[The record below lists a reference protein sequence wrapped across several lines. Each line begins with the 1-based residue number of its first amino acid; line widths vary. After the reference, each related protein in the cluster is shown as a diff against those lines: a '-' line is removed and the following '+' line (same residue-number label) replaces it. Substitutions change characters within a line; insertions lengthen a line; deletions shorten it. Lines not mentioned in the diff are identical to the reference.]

1 MPPVGV
7 KLKGEKSMKAK
18 LALRAL
24 AASAATALVVASL
37 SAGVMTPAQAAT
49 QSTVTLLSTGEITS
63 LNSGTADGNTGY
75 NATVG
80 SLTGMGFT
88 YYNNKAALVDNTAFG
103 TYKVVSQN
111 PYKVQYTVNK
121 GRIWSDGTPINGID
135 LLLSHVTAS
144 DAYSAIAGLG
154 DPADAD
160 VTPAFDSGGYGGLYE
175 QFVVGLPILSKDK
188 MSVTIEYSA
197 KVPDWRLLSPGPS
210 PVHTLVLMALEGKT
224 KLGTAAE
231 NMAAKERFYKAFQS
245 YDTAALKKIGA
256 VWSKDYN
263 INKIDSSTN
272 PLLLVGNGPYMIK
285 SAVPNGAVTLVRN
298 PKYNSGPK
306 VKAINT
312 VVFKVIGDGT
322 AASQALKNGE
332 VDIYAGQ
339 PTADAVAQLK
349 AMAPAV
355 KIIGGDQAVYEHL
368 DLRVGTAYGTQA
380 PYTGP
385 FAGMSQKAK
394 DLRTAFLLSY
404 PREEIIEKIIKPIN
418 PTSQL
423 MNSLMSFNAEPRYK
437 ELIAKSGVSKYTE
450 GTQAS
455 RTAAA
460 LALVKKHYPDAAAGS
475 GSVKIKLLFG
485 QPSNTRR
492 VSQSQLAKA
501 EWAKAG
507 FDVDVTPTSGWSS
520 YLEDPK
526 YDVAFFAWVKS
537 AILQSGNVG
546 TYETQAN
553 YQGYS
558 NATIDKLYK
567 ELGATPLT
575 AAQITA
581 KYLQVDQ
588 ELIKDAVTLPVFQH
602 PSANGVSAK
611 LQGVAPSPLSPN
623 LVWNLWDWYFK
634 N

>member
-1 MPPVGV
+1 MSTLHNHLTYALGGNM
-7 KLKGEKSMKAK
+7 KLNR
-18 LALRAL
+18 LATVAI
-24 AASAATALVVASL
+24 ATAATAGLAV
-37 SAGVMTPAQAAT
+37 G
-49 QSTVTLLSTGEITS
+49 LLSP
-63 LNSGTADGNTGY
+63 A
-75 NATVG
+75 NAAPKTTV
-80 SLTGMGFT
+80 SIVQSNALTGINPSVTNMNLTFNTDVAYLSGIGFT
-88 YYNNKAALVDNTAFG
+88 YYNNKATLVDNKAFG

-121 GRIWSDGTPINGID
+121 GRVWSDGTPINGID
-135 LLLSHVTAS
+135 LLLTHVVSS

-154 DPADAD
+154 DPADSD
-160 VTPAFDSGGYGGLYE
+160 VTPAFNSLGYGGLYE
-175 QFVVGLPILSKDK
+175 QFAVGLPILSKDK
-188 MSVTIEYSA
+188 MSVTVEYSA
-197 KVPDWRLLSPGPS
+197 KVPDWRLLSPGVS
-210 PVHTLVLMALEGKT
+210 PVHTLVMMALDKKS

-231 NMAAKERFYKAFQS
+231 NMAAKERFYKIFQS

-272 PLLLVGNGPYMIK
+272 PLLLVGNGPYKIK
-285 SAVPNGAVTLVRN
+285 SAVANGAVTMVRN

-322 AASQALKNGE
+322 AAAQALKNGE
-332 VDIYAGQ
+332 IDVYAGQ

-355 KIIGGDQAVYEHL
+355 KVIGGDQAVYEHL
-368 DLRVGTAYGTQA
+368 DLRVGPAYGTQA
-380 PYTGP
+380 PYNGP

-404 PREEIIEKIIKPIN
+404 PRAEIIEKIIKPIN
-418 PTSQL
+418 PAAQL
-423 MNSLMSFNAEPRYK
+423 MNSLMAFNSEPAYK
-437 ELIAKSGVSKYTE
+437 DIIAKSGVSKFTE
-450 GTQAS
+450 GTQAT

-460 LALVKKHYPDAAAGS
+460 LALVKKHFPDAAAGS

-485 QPSNTRR
+485 APSNSRR

-507 FDVDVTPTSGWSS
+507 FDVDVTPTNGWSS
-520 YLEDPK
+520 FLEDPK
-526 YDVAFFAWVKS
+526 YDAAFFAWVKS
-537 AILQSGNVG
+537 AAFQSGNVG

-553 YQGYS
+553 AQGYS
-558 NATIDKLYK
+558 NATIDKIYK
-567 ELGATPLT
+567 ELGASPLT
-575 AAQITA
+575 PAQIAA
-581 KYLQVDQ
+581 KFTQVDA

-611 LQGVAPSPLSPN
+611 LMGVAPSPFSPN
-623 LVWNLWDWYFK
+623 LIWNVWDWYFK

>member
-1 MPPVGV
+1 M
-7 KLKGEKSMKAK
+7 KLNR
-18 LALRAL
+18 LATL
-24 AASAATALVVASL
+24 AIATAATAGLAV
-37 SAGVMTPAQAAT
+37 G
-49 QSTVTLLSTGEITS
+49 LLSPANAAPKTTVQIVQSNAMTGINPSVSNMNLTFNTDVAY
-63 LNSGTADGNTGY
+63 LSGI
-75 NATVG
+75 
-80 SLTGMGFT
+80 GFT
-88 YYNNKAALVDNTAFG
+88 YYNNKATLIDNKEFG
-103 TYKVVSQN
+103 TYKVVSQK

-121 GRIWSDGTPINGID
+121 DRVWSDGTPINGID
-135 LLLSHVTAS
+135 LLLTHVAS
-144 DAYSAIAGLG
+144 AGTYSQIAGLG
-154 DPADAD
+154 DPTDAD
-160 VTPAFDSGGYGGLYE
+160 VTPAFDSLGYGGLYE
-175 QFVVGLPILSKDK
+175 QFAVGLPILSKDK
-188 MSVTIEYSA
+188 MSVTVEYSA

-210 PVHTLVLMALEGKT
+210 PVHTLVLMAEGKK
-224 KLGTAAE
+224 KLGTLAE
-231 NMAAKERFYKAFQS
+231 NLAAKERFYKAFQA
-245 YDTAALKKIGA
+245 YDTKVLSKIGA
-256 VWSKDYN
+256 IWSKDYN
-263 INKIDSSTN
+263 INKIDATTN
-272 PLLLVGNGPYMIK
+272 PLLLVGNGPFMIQ

-306 VKAINT
+306 VKALKR

-355 KIIGGDQAVYEHL
+355 KVIGGDQAIYEHL
-368 DLRVGTAYGTQA
+368 DLRVGSAYGTQD

-423 MNSLMSFNAEPRYK
+423 MNSLMVFNSEPAYK
-437 ELIAKSGVSKYTE
+437 GIIAKSGVSKYTE

-485 QPSNTRR
+485 TPSNTRR
-492 VSQSQLAKA
+492 VSQAALAKA

-526 YDVAFFAWVKS
+526 YDASFFAWVKS
-537 AILQSGNVG
+537 AALQSGNVG

-553 YQGYS
+553 LQGYS
-558 NATIDKLYK
+558 NATIDKIYK
-567 ELGATPLT
+567 ELGASPLT
-575 AAQITA
+575 PAQIAA
-581 KYLQVDQ
+581 KFLQVDQ
-588 ELIKDAVTLPVFQH
+588 ELMKDAVTLPVFQH
-602 PSANGVSAK
+602 PAANGVTAK
-611 LQGVAPSPLSPN
+611 LQGVAPSPFSPN
-623 LVWNLWDWYFK
+623 LVWNLWDWYFT

>member
-1 MPPVGV
+1 M
-7 KLKGEKSMKAK
+7 KLNR
-18 LALRAL
+18 LATVAI
-24 AASAATALVVASL
+24 ATAATAGLAV
-37 SAGVMTPAQAAT
+37 G
-49 QSTVTLLSTGEITS
+49 LLSPANAAPKTTVSIVQSNALTG
-63 LNSGTADGNTGY
+63 LNPSVTNMNLTFNTDVAY
-75 NATVG
+75 L
-80 SLTGMGFT
+80 SGMGFT
-88 YYNNKAALVDNTAFG
+88 YYNNKAELVDNTAFG
-103 TYKVVSQN
+103 TYKVVSQK

-121 GRIWSDGTPINGID
+121 DRVWSDGTPINGID
-135 LLLSHVTAS
+135 LLLTHIVSTAQ
-144 DAYSAIAGLG
+144 YSTIAGLG
-154 DPADAD
+154 DPEDPD
-160 VTPAFDSGGYGGLYE
+160 VTPVFNSLGYGGIYD

-188 MSVTIEYSA
+188 MSVTVEYSA
-197 KVPDWRLLSPGPS
+197 KVPDWRLLSPGVS
-210 PVHTLVLMALEGKT
+210 PVHALVLMAEGKK
-224 KLGTAAE
+224 KLGTVAE
-231 NMAAKERFYKAFQS
+231 NVAAKERFYKAF
-245 YDTAALKKIGA
+245 DTYNTSLMKKIGA
-256 VWSKDYN
+256 IWSKDYN
-263 INKIDSSTN
+263 INKVDATTN
-272 PLLLVGNGPYMIK
+272 PLLLVGNGPFMVK
-285 SAVPNGAVTLVRN
+285 SAVPNGAVTMVRN

-306 VKAINT
+306 VKALKT

-332 VDIYAGQ
+332 IDVYAGQ

-404 PREEIIEKIIKPIN
+404 PREEIMEKIIKPIN
-418 PTSQL
+418 PTAQL
-423 MNSLMSFNAEPRYK
+423 MNSLMSFNAEPNYK
-437 ELIAKSGVSKYTE
+437 TLVAKSGVNKYTE

-460 LALVKKHYPDAAAGS
+460 LALVKKHFPDAAAGS

-485 QPSNTRR
+485 APSNTRR
-492 VSQSQLAKA
+492 VSQAALAKA

-507 FDVDVTPTSGWSS
+507 FDVDVTPTAGWSS
-520 YLEDPK
+520 FLEDPK
-526 YDVAFFAWVKS
+526 FDAAFFAWVKS

-546 TYETQAN
+546 TYESTTN
-553 YQGYS
+553 SQGYV
-558 NATIDKLYK
+558 NATIDKIYK

-575 AAQITA
+575 SAQITA

-588 ELIKDAVTLPVFQH
+588 ELMKDAVTLPVFQH

-611 LQGVAPSPLSPN
+611 LMGVAPSPLSPN

>member
-1 MPPVGV
+1 MSTLHIHFSYALGGNM
-7 KLKGEKSMKAK
+7 KLNR
-18 LALRAL
+18 LAT
-24 AASAATALVVASL
+24 AAIAAAATAGLAV
-37 SAGVMTPAQAAT
+37 G
-49 QSTVTLLSTGEITS
+49 LLSP
-63 LNSGTADGNTGY
+63 A
-75 NATVG
+75 NAAPKTTV
-80 SLTGMGFT
+80 SIVQSNALTGINPSVTNMNLTFNTDVNYLSSIGFT
-88 YYNNKAALVDNTAFG
+88 YYNDKATLVDNKAFG
-103 TYKVVSQN
+103 TYKVVSQK

-121 GRIWSDGTPINGID
+121 GRVWSDGTPINGID
-135 LLLSHVTAS
+135 LLLTHVVSS

-154 DPADAD
+154 DPADSD
-160 VTPAFDSGGYGGLYE
+160 VTPAFNSLGYGGLYE
-175 QFVVGLPILSKDK
+175 QFAVGLPILSKDK
-188 MSVTIEYSA
+188 MSVTVEYSA
-197 KVPDWRLLSPGPS
+197 KVPDWRLLSPGVS
-210 PVHTLVLMALEGKT
+210 PVHTLVMMALEGKT

-231 NMAAKERFYKAFQS
+231 NMAAKERFYKIFQS

-285 SAVPNGAVTLVRN
+285 SAVPNGAVTMVRN

-322 AASQALKNGE
+322 AAAQALKNGE
-332 VDIYAGQ
+332 IDVYAGQ

-355 KIIGGDQAVYEHL
+355 KVIGGDQAVYEHL
-368 DLRVGTAYGTQA
+368 DLRVGPAYGTQA
-380 PYTGP
+380 PYNGP

-394 DLRTAFLLSY
+394 DLRTAFLLAY
-404 PREEIIEKIIKPIN
+404 PRAEIIEKIIKPIN

-423 MNSLMSFNAEPRYK
+423 MNSLMVFNSEPSYK
-437 ELIAKSGVSKYTE
+437 NIIAKSGVSKFTE

-455 RTAAA
+455 RTATA

-485 QPSNTRR
+485 APSNSRR

-520 YLEDPK
+520 FLEDPK
-526 YDVAFFAWVKS
+526 YDAAFFAWVKN
-537 AILQSGNVG
+537 AVLQSGNVG
-546 TYETQAN
+546 TYETQTN
-553 YQGYS
+553 LQGYS

-588 ELIKDAVTLPVFQH
+588 ELFKDAVTLPVFQH

-611 LQGVAPSPLSPN
+611 LMGVAPSPLSPN